1 MTRVV
6 RTLLFANVIAYLLQN
21 VQPAL
26 TNAFA
31 FVPYFAWT
39 RPWTFVTYMFLHG
52 SLMHIGFNMLGL
64 WFFGSGVETRLGS
77 SRFLW
82 LYFLSG
88 ISGALLS
95 MVLSPTAAVI
105 GASAGVYGVML
116 AFARFWPDTV
126 IMIWGIIPVP
136 AWLLVIITTLMSVW
150 SGFGGI
156 GGGTAHF
163 AHLGGFAGAWLYL
176 KWLERARGRFRKKA
190 VGGAPDVLKR
200 VESYS
205 AIDLARVHEVNRDEV
220 GRLLDKASK
229 EGVGALTPEERVFL
243 SNFVPTDRVPP
254 AT

>member
-6 RTLLFANVIAYLLQN
+6 RTLLFANVIAFFLQQT
-21 VQPAL
+21 QPAL

-31 FVPYFAWT
+31 FVPYLAWE

-77 SRFLW
+77 ARFTW

-95 MVLSPTAAVI
+95 MVLSPSAAVI

-116 AFARFWPDTV
+116 AFARFWPDTI
-126 IMIWGIIPVP
+126 IMIWGFIPVP
-136 AWLLVIITTLMSVW
+136 ARILVILTTVMSIW
-150 SGFGGI
+150 AGFGGM
-156 GGGTAHF
+156 GGDTAHF
-163 AHLGGFAGAWLYL
+163 AHLGGFVGAWLYL
-176 KWLERARGRFRKKA
+176 KWHERKRAGFRKRA
-190 VGGAPDVLKR
+190 VGGTREVLKR

-205 AIDLARVHEVNRDEV
+205 AIDLSRVHEVNRDEV
-220 GRLLDKASK
+220 GRLLDKAAK
-229 EGVGALTPEERVFL
+229 GGVGALTPEERAFL
-243 SNFVPTDRVPP
+243 SNFVPKDVVPP
-254 AT
+254 VT